1 VTVPFE
7 WMVALRYLREGRAQS
22 LLILAGVS
30 VGVGVIVF
38 LSALISG
45 LQVSLIDRTLGT
57 QAHIVLKR
65 PDEMPRPLVDRTG
78 PEGVTARVERPA
90 QRLRSI
96 LQWQQML
103 AAIERVPG
111 VEALT
116 PTVTGAAFARQGT
129 ANRAV
134 LLRGVDPAGFLRII
148 DVGRK
153 VTAGR
158 FDVAGTD
165 AVVGVELA
173 KALGL
178 TVGDKLRLSTPDDRA
193 QVFTVRGV
201 FDIGNKDAN
210 ERWVFVSLRSAQ
222 TLLDLVGGVSTI
234 EVKVADIFT
243 AESIAEELA
252 ARTGL
257 EADSWMKTNTQLL
270 VGLRSQNSSS
280 YMIQAFVI
288 IAVAL
293 GIASVLVVSVVQKSR
308 EIGILKAMGTPTRRI
323 IRVFLIEGAL
333 VGLAGSVLGVALG
346 AGLAVFFA
354 SLATNPDGTP
364 TFPVNLTLALVVRAS
379 VIATVTG
386 IVAAAAPAHRAA
398 RLDPVEVIRYG

>member
-1 VTVPFE
+1 VPFE
-7 WMVALRYLREGRAQS
+7 WIVAIRYLREGRAQS
-22 LLILAGVS
+22 LLILSGVA

-57 QAHIVLKR
+57 QSHIVLKR
-65 PDEMPRPLVDRTG
+65 PDEMPRPLLERG
-78 PEGVTARVERPA
+78 GAAGVTAHVERPA

-96 LQWQQML
+96 LQWQQVL
-103 AAIERVPG
+103 DSVERVPG
-111 VEALT
+111 VLALT
-116 PTVTGAAFARQGT
+116 PTVTGSAFARQGT

-134 LLRGVDPAGFLRII
+134 LLRGVDPPGFLRII
-148 DVGRK
+148 DVGSK
-153 VTAGR
+153 VVAGR
-158 FDVAGTD
+158 FDVTGMD
-165 AVVGVELA
+165 AVIGSELA
-173 KALGL
+173 NALGL
-178 TVGDKLRLSTPDDRA
+178 TVGDKLRLSAPDDRSD
-193 QVFTVRGV
+193 VFTIRGI

-234 EVKVADIFT
+234 EVKVADLFA
-243 AESIAEELA
+243 AESIAVQLS

-280 YMIQAFVI
+280 YMIQVFVI

-333 VGLAGSVLGVALG
+333 VGLVGSVLGVALG
-346 AGLAVFFA
+346 AGLSVFFA
-354 SLATNPDGTP
+354 SLATNPDGSP
-364 TFPVNLTLALVVRAS
+364 MFPVNLTLALVVRAS
-379 VIATVTG
+379 VIATLTG

>member
-1 VTVPFE
+1 
-7 WMVALRYLREGRAQS
+7 MVAVRYLREGRVQS
-22 LLILAGVS
+22 LLILAGVA

-57 QAHIVLKR
+57 QAHIVLTP
-65 PDEMPRPLVDRTG
+65 PDEMPRPLLERDGAV
-78 PEGVTARVERPA
+78 GVTAHVERPA

-96 LQWQQML
+96 LQWQQVL
-103 AAIERVPG
+103 DSVARVPG
-111 VEALT
+111 VVALT
-116 PTVTGAAFARQGT
+116 PTVAGAALARQGT

-134 LLRGVDPAGFLRII
+134 LVRGVDPDGFRRII
-148 DVGRK
+148 DIGSK
-153 VTAGR
+153 LTAGR
-158 FDVAGTD
+158 FDATGTG
-165 AVVGVELA
+165 AVVGSELA
-173 KALGL
+173 AALGL
-178 TVGDKLRLSTPDDRA
+178 TVGDKLRLTTPDGGGD
-193 QVFTVRGV
+193 VVTVRGI
-201 FDIGNKDAN
+201 FDVGNKDAN

-222 TLLDLVGGVSTI
+222 TLLDLVGGVSAI
-234 EVKVADIFT
+234 EVKVADIFG
-243 AESIAEELA
+243 AESIAGEIA
-252 ARTGL
+252 SRTGL

-280 YMIQAFVI
+280 VMIQAFVI

-323 IRVFLIEGAL
+323 IRVFLIQGAL
-333 VGLAGSVLGVALG
+333 VGLAGSGLGVALG
-346 AGLAVFFA
+346 AGLSLFFA
-354 SLATNPDGTP
+354 SLATNPDGSP
-364 TFPVNLTLALVVRAS
+364 TFPVNLTLALCVRAS
-379 VIATVTG
+379 IIATLTG

>member
-1 VTVPFE
+1 MPFE
-7 WMVALRYLREGRAQS
+7 WIVAIRYLREGRAQS
-22 LLILAGVS
+22 VLILAGVA
-30 VGVGVIVF
+30 VGVAVIVF

-65 PDEMPRPLVDRTG
+65 PDDMPRPLLDRDG
-78 PEGVTARVERPA
+78 PVGVTAHVERPA

-96 LQWQQML
+96 LQWQQVL
-103 AAIERVPG
+103 DSVEREPG
-111 VEALT
+111 VVAVT
-116 PTVTGAAFARQGT
+116 PTVSGSAFARQGT

-134 LLRGVDPAGFLRII
+134 LVRGVDPAGFVRII
-148 DVGRK
+148 DVTTK
-153 VTAGR
+153 MVAGR
-158 FDVAGTD
+158 FEVTGAD
-165 AVVGVELA
+165 AIIGSELA
-173 KALGL
+173 SALGL
-178 TVGDKLRLSTPDDRA
+178 TVGDKLRLSAPDDRSD
-193 QVFTVRGV
+193 VFTIRGI

-234 EVKVADIFT
+234 EVKVADLFS
-243 AESIAEELA
+243 AESIARQLS

-257 EADSWMKTNTQLL
+257 EADSWMKANTQLL
-270 VGLRSQNSSS
+270 VGLRSQDSSS
-280 YMIQAFVI
+280 YMIQLFVI

-346 AGLAVFFA
+346 AGLSLFFA
-354 SLATNPDGTP
+354 SLVKNPDGSP
-364 TFPVNLTLALVVRAS
+364 TFPVNLTVALFVRAS
-379 VIATVTG
+379 VIATLTG
-386 IVAAAAPAHRAA
+386 IIAAAAPAHRAA

>member
-1 VTVPFE
+1 MPFE
-7 WMVALRYLREGRAQS
+7 WLVAIRYLREGRAQS
-22 LLILAGVS
+22 LLILGGVA

-45 LQVSLIDRTLGT
+45 LQVSLVDRTLGT
-57 QAHIVLKR
+57 QAHIVLRR
-65 PDEMPRPLVDRTG
+65 PDDAPRPLLGRDG
-78 PEGVTARVERPA
+78 PVGVTARVERPA

-96 LQWQQML
+96 LQWQQSL
-103 AAIERVPG
+103 DAIERVPG
-111 VEALT
+111 VLALT

-129 ANRAV
+129 ATRAV
-134 LLRGVDPAGFLRII
+134 LLRGIDPEGFQRII
-148 DVGRK
+148 DVRSK
-153 VTAGR
+153 VVSGR
-158 FDVAGTD
+158 FGLAGAD
-165 AVVGVELA
+165 AVIGTELA

-178 TVGDKLRLSTPDDRA
+178 VVGNKLRLSAPDDRSD
-193 QVFTVRGV
+193 VFTVRGI

-210 ERWVFVSLRSAQ
+210 ERWVFVPLRSAQ

-234 EVKVADIFT
+234 EVKVADLFA
-243 AESIAEELA
+243 AESIAAELA
-252 ARTGL
+252 ADTGL
-257 EADSWMKTNTQLL
+257 EADSWMKVNTQLL

-280 YMIQAFVI
+280 YMIQVFVI

-346 AGLAVFFA
+346 AGLSIFFA
-354 SLATNPDGTP
+354 SLATNPDGSP
-364 TFPVNLTLALVVRAS
+364 MFPVNLTLALVVRAS
-379 VIATVTG
+379 IVATVTG

>member
-1 VTVPFE
+1 MPFE
-7 WMVALRYLREGRAQS
+7 WIIALRYLREGRAQS
-22 LLILAGVS
+22 LLILAGVA

-65 PDEMPRPLVDRTG
+65 PDEVPRLLLGRDGQV
-78 PEGVTARVERPA
+78 GVLAHVERPA

-96 LQWQQML
+96 LQWQQVVTS
-103 AAIERVPG
+103 IDRVPG
-111 VEALT
+111 VSALT

-129 ANRAV
+129 ANRAI
-134 LLRGVDPAGFLRII
+134 LLRGIDPDGFCRIVDIAS
-148 DVGRK
+148 K
-153 VTAGR
+153 VVAGR
-158 FDVAGTD
+158 FAVNGTD
-165 AVVGVELA
+165 AVIGSDLA
-173 KALGL
+173 AALGL
-178 TVGDKLRLSTPDDRA
+178 AVGDKVRLATPDDNA
-193 QVFTVRGV
+193 DVFTVRGI
-201 FDIGNKDAN
+201 FDIGNQDAN
-210 ERWVFVSLRSAQ
+210 ERWVFVSLRAAQ
-222 TLLDLVGGVSTI
+222 TLLDLQGGVSTL
-234 EVKVADIFT
+234 EVRVEDIFA
-243 AESIAEELA
+243 AESIAESLA

-257 EADSWMKTNTQLL
+257 EADSWMKSNTQLL
-270 VGLRSQNSSS
+270 VGLRSQSSSS
-280 YMIQAFVI
+280 YMIQVFVI
-288 IAVAL
+288 VAVAL

-354 SLATNPDGTP
+354 SLATNPDGSA
-364 TFPVNLTLALVVRAS
+364 TFPVDLSVALFLRAS
-379 VIATVTG
+379 IIATVTG

-398 RLDPVEVIRYG
+398 RLDPVQVIRYG

>member
-1 VTVPFE
+1 MPFE
-7 WMVALRYLREGRAQS
+7 WLVAIRYLREGRTQS
-22 LLILAGVS
+22 LLILAGVA

-65 PDEMPRPLVDRTG
+65 PDEMPRPLLEPDG
-78 PEGVTARVERPA
+78 AALIAAHVERPA

-96 LQWQQML
+96 LQWQQVL
-103 AAIERVPG
+103 DAVERVPG
-111 VEALT
+111 VSAAT
-116 PTVTGAAFARQGT
+116 PTVTGSAFARQGT
-129 ANRAV
+129 ASRAI
-134 LLRGVDPAGFLRII
+134 LLRGVEPAAFRRII
-148 DVGRK
+148 DIGSK
-153 VTAGR
+153 LTAGT
-158 FDVAGTD
+158 FEVAGTD
-165 AVVGVELA
+165 AVIGIELA

-178 TVGDKLRLSTPDDRA
+178 SVGDKLRLSAPDDRND
-193 QVFTVRGV
+193 VFTVRGI

-234 EVKVADIFT
+234 EVRVADLFA
-243 AESIAEELA
+243 AESIAGQVA

-257 EADSWMKTNTQLL
+257 EAESWMRANTQLL
-270 VGLRSQNSSS
+270 VGLRSQSSSS
-280 YMIQAFVI
+280 YMIQIFVI

-333 VGLAGSVLGVALG
+333 VGLAGSILGVALG
-346 AGLAVFFA
+346 AGLALFFA
-354 SLATNPDGTP
+354 SLARNPDGSP
-364 TFPVNLTLALVVRAS
+364 TFPVDLSVALFVRAS
-379 VIATVTG
+379 VVATVTG
-386 IVAAAAPAHRAA
+386 ILAAAAPAHRAA

>member
-1 VTVPFE
+1 MPFE
-7 WMVALRYLREGRAQS
+7 WMVAIRYLREGRTQS
-22 LLILAGVS
+22 LLILAGVA

-45 LQVSLIDRTLGT
+45 LQVSLIERTLGT
-57 QAHIVLKR
+57 QAHIVLR
-65 PDEMPRPLVDRTG
+65 RADEMPRALLARDGTT
-78 PEGVTARVERPA
+78 GVTAYTERPA

-103 AAIERVPG
+103 ETIGAVPG
-111 VEALT
+111 VSART
-116 PTVTGAAFARQGT
+116 PTVTGSAFARQGT
-129 ANRAV
+129 ANRAILV
-134 LLRGVDPAGFLRII
+134 RGIDPGGFQRII
-148 DVGRK
+148 DVRSRL
-153 VTAGR
+153 TTGR
-158 FDVAGTD
+158 FDVSGTD
-165 AVVGVELA
+165 AVIGTELA
-173 KALGL
+173 NALGL
-178 TVGDKLRLSTPDDRA
+178 TVGDKLRLSAADDRTE
-193 QVFTVRGV
+193 VYTVRGI

-234 EVKVADIFT
+234 EVKVAEIFT
-243 AESIAEELA
+243 AEDIAGQLT

-270 VGLRSQNSSS
+270 VGLRSQSSSS
-280 YMIQAFVI
+280 YMIQTFVI

-323 IRVFLIEGAL
+323 IRVFLIEGAV
-333 VGLAGSVLGVALG
+333 VGLAGSILGVALG
-346 AGLAVFFA
+346 AGLAIFFA
-354 SLATNPDGTP
+354 GLVTNPDGSP
-364 TFPVNLTLALVVRAS
+364 TFPVDLTLALFLRAS
-379 VIATVTG
+379 AVATVTG

-398 RLDPVEVIRYG
+398 RLDPVQVIRYG

>member
-1 VTVPFE
+1 VPFE
-7 WMVALRYLREGRAQS
+7 WMVAIRYLREGRAQS
-22 LLILAGVS
+22 LLILAGVA

-65 PDEMPRPLVDRTG
+65 PDEMPRPLLERDG
-78 PEGVTARVERPA
+78 PAGVTAHVERPA

-103 AAIERVPG
+103 DSIERVPG
-111 VEALT
+111 ILALT
-116 PTVTGAAFARQGT
+116 PTVTGSAFARQGT

-134 LLRGVDPAGFLRII
+134 LVRGVDPAGFRRII
-148 DVGRK
+148 DVGSK
-153 VTAGR
+153 IVAGR
-158 FDVAGTD
+158 FEITGAD
-165 AVVGVELA
+165 AVIGIELA
-173 KALGL
+173 NALGL
-178 TVGDKLRLSTPDDRA
+178 TVGDKLRLSAPDDRSD
-193 QVFTVRGV
+193 VVTIRGI

-234 EVKVADIFT
+234 EVKVADIFA
-243 AESIAEELA
+243 AESIAVELT

-270 VGLRSQNSSS
+270 VGLRSQNNSS
-280 YMIQAFVI
+280 YMIQVFVI

-346 AGLAVFFA
+346 AGLSVFFA
-354 SLATNPDGTP
+354 SLATNPDGSP
-364 TFPVNLTLALVVRAS
+364 MFPVNLSLALVLRAS
-379 VIATVTG
+379 IIATLTG

>member
-1 VTVPFE
+1 MPFE

-22 LLILAGVS
+22 LLILAGVA

-45 LQVSLIDRTLGT
+45 LQTNLINRTLGT
-57 QAHIVLKR
+57 QAHIVLR
-65 PDEMPRPLVDRTG
+65 RADEMPRPLLDREG
-78 PEGVTARVERPA
+78 PVRLTARVERPA

-96 LQWQQML
+96 LQWQRIL
-103 AAIERVPG
+103 DAVERQPG
-111 VEALT
+111 VVALT
-116 PTVTGAAFARQGT
+116 PTVSGSAFARQGT

-134 LLRGVDPAGFLRII
+134 QIRGIDPSGFLRII
-148 DVGRK
+148 DVSSK
-153 VTAGR
+153 IVAGR
-158 FDVAGTD
+158 FGVDASD
-165 AVVGVELA
+165 AVIGTELA
-173 KALGL
+173 SDLGL
-178 TVGDKLRLSTPDDRA
+178 AVGDKIRLGAADDRA
-193 QVFTVRGV
+193 DVFTVRGI
-201 FDIGNKDAN
+201 FEIGNKDAN

-234 EVKVADIFT
+234 EVKVADIFS
-243 AESIAEELA
+243 AEAVAGRLSAL
-252 ARTGL
+252 TGL

-270 VGLRSQNSSS
+270 VGLRSQSASS
-280 YMIQAFVI
+280 YMIQTFVI

-323 IRVFLIEGAL
+323 IRVFLIEGAI

-346 AGLAVFFA
+346 AGLALFFA
-354 SLATNPDGTP
+354 GLSTNPDGSP
-364 TFPVNLTLALVVRAS
+364 IFPVDLNLALFLRAS
-379 VIATVTG
+379 IIATFTG
-386 IVAAAAPAHRAA
+386 ILAAAAPAHRAA